1 MNLVG
6 YCKKSVRDSIATS
19 VTGRSYARSGLTT
32 ALVTIMAAG
41 ILGGCSPGPGEAGV
55 ESVETTEVVRVT
67 GEIESASSAFFG
79 PPAVPNIWQYTISF
93 MAPEGRKVKTG
104 TPILKFDPQE
114 LMTKLRDKSNAL
126 NEKQK
131 QLEKQEIVAREVIA
145 ELKLNQQEAMAAL
158 DKAQLKADIPTDLLA
173 SRDAREYKL
182 KLKQAELTLE
192 LRKQLLRKE
201 QRVQDTE
208 INILKREIAFLESE
222 VAQFQGSVNS
232 MTIKAASEGV
242 VIYTVGHRNNKLE
255 VGDNVWM
262 GRRVM
267 ELPDLSQLQVHLEVP
282 ERESARIAVG
292 QAVKFVVDAAPDVQF
307 HGEIIELASV
317 IRTKSRTQPAR
328 VFDATV
334 SMQNPDLTFMRPGM
348 SVSAEIYL
356 QKADVKGG

>member
-1 MNLVG
+1 MKTNPAFLTCIVLA
-6 YCKKSVRDSIATS
+6 VM
-19 VTGRSYARSGLTT
+19 VTT
-32 ALVTIMAAG
+32 A
-41 ILGGCSPGPGEAGV
+41 LGGCSQEHEKSAATSA
-55 ESVETTEVVRVT
+55 ESRGMVKVT

-93 MAPEGRKVKTG
+93 MAKEGRKVKAG

-114 LMTKLRDKSNAL
+114 LMTKLRDKKNAL

-131 QLEKQEIVAREVIA
+131 QLEKQEIISREVMA
-145 ELKLNQQEAMAAL
+145 ELRLKQQETVSDL
-158 DKAQLKADIPTDLLA
+158 DRARLKADIPVELLA
-173 SRDAREYKL
+173 NRDYQENKL
-182 KLKQAELTLE
+182 ILKQAELTL
-192 LRKQLLRKE
+192 LLRNEELLKE

-208 INILKREIAFLESE
+208 ITILKREIAVLDGE
-222 VAQFQGSVNS
+222 VAQFQGSVDS
-232 MTIKAASEGV
+232 MTVKAAGEGV
-242 VIYTVGHRNNKLE
+242 VIHTVDRRNNKHE

-292 QAVKFVVDAAPDVQF
+292 QSVKFVVDAAPDEQF
-307 HGEIIELASV
+307 YGEIIELASV
-317 IRTKSRTQPAR
+317 IHTKSRNQPAR

-334 SMQNPDLTFMRPGM
+334 SMKSPDLAIMRPGM

-356 QKADVKGG
+356 DKEGSEGP

>member
-1 MNLVG
+1 MKTNPAFLTCIVLA
-6 YCKKSVRDSIATS
+6 VM
-19 VTGRSYARSGLTT
+19 VTT
-32 ALVTIMAAG
+32 A
-41 ILGGCSPGPGEAGV
+41 LGGCSQDHEKSTATSA
-55 ESVETTEVVRVT
+55 ESRGMVKVT

-93 MAPEGRKVKTG
+93 MAKEGRKVKAG

-114 LMTKLRDKSNAL
+114 LMTKLRDKKNAL

-131 QLEKQEIVAREVIA
+131 QLEKQEIISREVMA
-145 ELKLNQQEAMAAL
+145 ELRLKQQETVSDL
-158 DKAQLKADIPTDLLA
+158 DRARLKADIPVELLA
-173 SRDAREYKL
+173 NRDYQENKL
-182 KLKQAELTLE
+182 ILKQAELTL
-192 LRKQLLRKE
+192 LLRNEELQKE

-208 INILKREIAFLESE
+208 ITILKREIAVLDGE
-222 VAQFQGSVNS
+222 VAQFQGSVDS
-232 MTIKAASEGV
+232 MTVKAAGEGV
-242 VIYTVGHRNNKLE
+242 VIHTVDRRNNKHE

-292 QAVKFVVDAAPDVQF
+292 QSVKFVVDAAPDEQF
-307 HGEIIELASV
+307 YGEIIELASV
-317 IRTKSRTQPAR
+317 IHTKSRNQPAR

-334 SMQNPDLTFMRPGM
+334 SMKSPDLAIMRPGM

-356 QKADVKGG
+356 DKEGSEGP